1 MEAHIFCVEKDD
13 ANRSEEGQDARRE
26 REHCGEGSMSC
37 QSPAV
42 SDKRS
47 NAQARM
53 TMNQQSKVFDTGDD
67 LKGDT
72 EIKMVTMGRL
82 GGVSTGM
89 DDAMETV
96 LNHWIGGTFD
106 MLF

>member
-1 MEAHIFCVEKDD
+1 MEAHLFCVEKDD
-13 ANRSEEGQDARRE
+13 ANRSEESQDARRE

-53 TMNQQSKVFDTGDD
+53 TMNQQSKVFDTDND
-67 LKGDT
+67 L
-72 EIKMVTMGRL
+72 E
-82 GGVSTGM
+82 GGVGTMLGRRAILEAGM
-89 DDAMETV
+89 DQKNNSD
-96 LNHWIGGTFD
+96 L
-106 MLF
+106 